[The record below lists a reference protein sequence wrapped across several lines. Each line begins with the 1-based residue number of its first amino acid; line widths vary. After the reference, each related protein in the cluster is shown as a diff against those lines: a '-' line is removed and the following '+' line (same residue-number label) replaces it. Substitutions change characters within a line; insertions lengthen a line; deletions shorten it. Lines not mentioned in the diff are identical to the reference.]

1 MELADNDYQGA
12 ISAFSMECSYT
23 DSSPTRM
30 KGCFEAQWM
39 SLVFM
44 TNLLDSLDI
53 EETDHDWISSPE
65 PFPAGMLCPLR
76 RAYADASGSIFYDD
90 LNE

>member
-1 MELADNDYQGA
+1 
-12 ISAFSMECSYT
+12 
-23 DSSPTRM
+23 M
-30 KGCFEAQWM
+30 KGRFAAQWM

-53 EETDHDWISSPE
+53 EEADHSCISSPE

-76 RAYADASGSIFYDD
+76 RAYSDASDSCFDDD
-90 LNE
+90 LYE

>member
-12 ISAFSMECSYT
+12 ISACPIKCPCI

-30 KGCFEAQWM
+30 KGCFEAQRM

-53 EETDHDWISSPE
+53 EETDHECNSSPE